1 MGILEA
7 IGMARALKIDDVLL
21 ERILERLNG
30 LEYGSVLITV
40 HDGKIVQIDRTE
52 RKRYQDQDHA
62 HVDTGQNKSFLSLN

>member
-1 MGILEA
+1 
-7 IGMARALKIDDVLL
+7 MARALKIDDVLL

-52 RKRYQDQDHA
+52 RKRYQDQDHHQPA
-62 HVDTGQNKSFLSLN
+62 ADQGQSKSFLSLN

>member
-1 MGILEA
+1 
-7 IGMARALKIDDVLL
+7 MARALKIDDVLL

-52 RKRYQDQDHA
+52 RKRYQDQEQHQPPA
-62 HVDTGQNKSFLSLN
+62 DTSQSRSLLSLN